1 MDINLIHNKKVSVIG
16 AVRSG
21 VAVAKLLKSHNANV
35 FVSDSAIA
43 DKLQASI
50 SNLQSEKIE
59 YEIGKHSNR
68 VYECELMVI
77 SPGVPSNAP
86 VVLEAL
92 KRNIKVVSE
101 LEVGSWFCRAPIVA
115 ITGSN
120 GKTTTATLT
129 GRILSDATKK
139 HVVAGNIG
147 TAFSSVVLELA
158 ETDIAVLE
166 VSSFQ
171 LDHIDKFRPKISV
184 LLNITPDHMDRYD
197 HSMEM
202 YSASKARVFKNQ
214 RAGDVLIYNIDD
226 EWTNKIIYQAQ
237 CRKIG
242 LSVQKKLTEGAF
254 IEDGKLI
261 TSIDGT
267 RTEIIDIN
275 QIFIKGIHN
284 LYNSMAAI
292 LVGQLLGVDTTL
304 IQSTLRTFEGV
315 EHRLEFVRKL
325 NEVCYYNDSKA
336 TNVDSVW
343 FALQSFKEPI
353 VLFLGGRDKGNDYS
367 RLTELVRTQV
377 KAIVAIGESADIVE
391 QSFKGATVITKASS
405 MEEAVDIARF
415 LAQPGDVVLLSPAC
429 ASFDWFK
436 NYEHR
441 GEVFK
446 GLVNKL

>member
-1 MDINLIHNKKVSVIG
+1 MDINLLHNKKVSVIG

-35 FVSDSAIA
+35 FVSDSAVA
-43 DKLQASI
+43 DKLQSFI
-50 SNLQSEKIE
+50 LNLQSEKIE
-59 YEIGKHSNR
+59 YEVGKHSNR
-68 VYECELMVI
+68 VYECELMVV

-120 GKTTTATLT
+120 GKTTTTTLT
-129 GRILSDATKK
+129 GRILSEATKK

-147 TAFSSVVLELA
+147 TAFSSVVMELA
-158 ETDIAVLE
+158 ETDVAVLE

-197 HSMEM
+197 HSMER
-202 YSASKARVFKNQ
+202 YAASKARVFKNQ
-214 RAGDVLIYNIDD
+214 LADDVLIYNIDD
-226 EWTNKIIYQAQ
+226 EWINKIIHQVQ

-267 RTEIIDIN
+267 RTEIIDIS
-275 QIFIKGIHN
+275 QIFIKGMHN
-284 LYNSMAAI
+284 LYNSMAAV

-304 IQSTLRTFEGV
+304 IQSTLKTFEGV

-325 NEVCYYNDSKA
+325 NEVSYYNDSKA

-367 RLTELVRTQV
+367 RLTELVRKQV

-391 QSFKGATVITKASS
+391 QSFKGTTVITKASS
-405 MEEAVDIARF
+405 MKEAVDIARF

>member
-1 MDINLIHNKKVSVIG
+1 MDVNFLHNKKVSVIG
-16 AVRSG
+16 AARSG
-21 VAVAKLLKSHNANV
+21 AAVAMLLKSQGANV
-35 FVSDSAIA
+35 FVSDMAYT
-43 DKLQASI
+43 DKLPS
-50 SNLQSEKIE
+50 SLLNLQSEKIE
-59 YEIGKHSNR
+59 YEVGGHSDR
-68 VYECELMVI
+68 VYECDLMVI

-86 VVLEAL
+86 VILEAQ
-92 KRNIKVVSE
+92 KRKIKIVSE

-120 GKTTTATLT
+120 GKTTTTVLT
-129 GRILSDATKK
+129 GRILSDAAKK

-147 TAFSSVVLELA
+147 TAFSSVVLELV

-171 LDHIDKFRPKISV
+171 LDDIDSFRPKISV

-197 HSMEM
+197 HSMEK
-202 YSASKARVFKNQ
+202 YAAAKARIFKNQ
-214 RAGDVLIYNIDD
+214 LADDVIIYNIDD
-226 EWTNKIIYQAQ
+226 AWTNKMVMQAR

-242 LSVQKKLTEGAF
+242 FSIQQKLNNGAF

-261 TSIDGT
+261 TAIDGT

-275 QIFIKGIHN
+275 QIFIKGMHN
-284 LYNSMAAI
+284 LYNSMAAV
-292 LVGQLLGVDTTL
+292 LVGQLLGVDAAF
-304 IQSTLRTFEGV
+304 IQSTLKTFEGV
-315 EHRLEFVRKL
+315 EHRLEFVRRI
-325 NEVCYYNDSKA
+325 NNVSYYNDSKA

-367 RLTELVRTQV
+367 RLIELVRRQV
-377 KAIVAIGESADIVE
+377 KAIVAIGESANLVE

-405 MEEAVDIARF
+405 MEEAVAIARF

-446 GLVNKL
+446 QLVNKL

>member
-1 MDINLIHNKKVSVIG
+1 MDINLLHNKKVSVIG

-21 VAVAKLLKSHNANV
+21 VAVAKLLKSHDANV
-35 FVSDSAIA
+35 FVSDSAVA
-43 DKLQASI
+43 DKLQSFI
-50 SNLQSEKIE
+50 LNLQSEKIE
-59 YEIGKHSNR
+59 YEVGKHSNR

-86 VVLEAL
+86 VVLEAQ
-92 KRNIKVVSE
+92 KRKIKVVSE
-101 LEVGSWFCRAPIVA
+101 LEVSSWFCRAPIVA

-120 GKTTTATLT
+120 GKTTTTTLT
-129 GRILSDATKK
+129 GRILSDAKKK

-147 TAFSSVVLELA
+147 TAFSSVVMELA

-197 HSMEM
+197 HSMER
-202 YSASKARVFKNQ
+202 YAASKARVFKNQ
-214 RAGDVLIYNIDD
+214 RADDVLIYNIDD
-226 EWTNKIIYQAQ
+226 EWTNKIIHQAQ

-267 RTEIIDIN
+267 RTEIIDIS
-275 QIFIKGIHN
+275 QIFIKGMHN
-284 LYNSMAAI
+284 LYNSMAAV

-304 IQSTLRTFEGV
+304 IQSTLKTFEGV

-325 NEVCYYNDSKA
+325 NEVSYYNDSKA

-367 RLTELVRTQV
+367 RLTELVRKQV

-391 QSFKGATVITKASS
+391 RSFKGTTVITKASS
-405 MEEAVDIARF
+405 MEEAVNIARF